1 MSETPSLYDLT
12 QDALIGPMRDILLTA
27 AEPPSG
33 PEFSYPVVDQAMS
46 ASMWQ
51 WVTKGVGSGVLDL
64 GDASYWLRDLNNS
77 NQTAYITAGRAG
89 TANAIVAGF
98 YHQLSDDMQIT
109 LPMPSSGSTTYYVC
123 LTFDPREESSPNGP
137 VSLQVYSGT
146 PPTSFARVHVVLWTV
161 RRSANQLLT
170 DATIRRVRQRVAPTI
185 YVHGEDEIPDYRS
198 VLWGTICFVG
208 QSGSVYRARPRDED
222 DEGAQD
228 EGGWASLTDPPWVD
242 RADTS
247 VYRWPGFGYR
257 RAYQRVGGKVHLRG
271 TVERTGSTG
280 FLPGNAYHLMTLP
293 AALVPARTQY
303 FIVAGSS
310 ESNPKHGRLVVYGQE
325 HGVASWRGTVRV
337 WPKETA
343 SWFSLDGVTVNL
355 E

>member
-1 MSETPSLYDLT
+1 MSVPTEYDLT

-46 ASMWQ
+46 SSMWQ

-77 NQTAYITAGRAG
+77 NQTAYITAGRTG

-98 YHQLSDDMQIT
+98 YHQLSDDKQIT

-123 LTFDPREESSPNGP
+123 LTFDPREESSTNGP

-185 YVHGEDEIPDYRS
+185 YVHGEDEIPDHHS

-208 QSGSVYRARPRDED
+208 QTGSVYRARPRDED

-228 EGGWASLTDPPWVD
+228 EGGWASLTDPGWETFG
-242 RADTS
+242 DTPT
-247 VYRWPGFGYR
+247 YQYPGHGYR
-257 RAYQRVGGKVHLRG
+257 AAIQRVGKKRFLRG
-271 TVERTGSTG
+271 RIERTNG
-280 FLPGNAYHLMTLP
+280 
-293 AALVPARTQY
+293 AALSPNSGGYRVVVPLAEGDRPSREVRFVT
-303 FIVAGSS
+303 AGSNLAS
-310 ESNPKHGRLVVYGQE
+310 PNLAVVNISTSGE
-325 HGVASWRGTVRV
+325 VRV
-337 WPKETA
+337 HPA
-343 SWFSLDGVTVNL
+343 STMAWVSLDGVEWYT